1 MKILSTL
8 LFSFLSLITLAQN
21 CPEITAQVLGTSC
34 EGAEDGLIE
43 ITVSGGV
50 APYSFQWNTG
60 ATSEDLSGLAPGGY
74 AVTVTDSVGCV
85 STFPALNPVEEPLLI
100 PDATG
105 QSLMASILVNQYEPG
120 VVVTSGHD
128 FEICVVMEHSWLR
141 DLEISLVSPDGTQI
155 ILHDHPGNFGGEVF
169 MGEPIDGDEDAPTPG
184 VGYQYCWK
192 STSVAGTILQNIKG
206 DLQTLPAGTYTAFES
221 FDNFIGV
228 PLNGDWSLEIE
239 DSWGNDNGFVFD
251 WHLNIGGGN
260 VELLSVLDSE
270 VDCMECQENFHC
282 MQWLR
287 DTISNNVD
295 LYDWVVK
302 ANWEGRTVF
311 LATRGDSSDG
321 GFTSFFDCEGNLM
334 QTFIAGFS
342 QTYIPNPPFFTFED
356 LTEVVTIWSSQVAL
370 EDCGD
375 VLAVEDVSIVDVSCF
390 GGSDGEAC
398 SGAFGGLPPYTLQW
412 QDENGFTLE
421 GSCISNIPA
430 GVYSLV
436 AIDANN
442 TSTEPIEVV
451 ISEPEE
457 IVISIELVPDAD
469 NQTCDPYINVAG
481 GAGPFVISW
490 TPEEVTDQVVVDVT
504 DANGCTA
511 QATADCL
518 INRVEDIQGLEFYSL
533 SPNPSEAV
541 SFLQV
546 GFETFREV
554 EITIKS
560 VTGNVVWS
568 AQQAGLMIDQKID
581 LSNQPAGMYFVELTT
596 EGGRIVKPLVLS
608 R

>member
-8 LFSFLSLITLAQN
+8 LFFFLSFMVLAQN
-21 CPEITAQVLGTSC
+21 CPEITAQLLGTSC
-34 EGAEDGLIE
+34 EGAEDGLID

-60 ATSEDLSGLAPGGY
+60 AMSEDVSGLAPGGY

-85 STFPALNPVEEPLLI
+85 TTFPEFNPAEEPLLI

-105 QSLMASILVNQYEPG
+105 QSLITSFTVNQFEPG
-120 VVVTSGHD
+120 ALVASGDD
-128 FEICVVMEHSWLR
+128 FEVCVIMEHSWLR

-169 MGEPIDGDEDAPTPG
+169 MGEPIDGDEGDPTPG
-184 VGYQYCWK
+184 VGYLYCWK

-221 FDNFIGV
+221 FANFVGV

-251 WHLNIGGGN
+251 WYLNINGGN
-260 VELLSVLDSE
+260 VELLTVTESD
-270 VDCMECQENFHC
+270 VDCVECQENFHC

-295 LYDWVVK
+295 LYDWVEK
-302 ANWEGRTVF
+302 ATWEGRTVF
-311 LATRGDSSDG
+311 LATRGDASDG

-356 LTEVVTIWSSQVAL
+356 LTEIETIWSQQIAL
-370 EDCGD
+370 EDCD
-375 VLAVEDVSIVDVSCF
+375 AALTIEDVSIVDVSCY
-390 GGSDGEAC
+390 GGSDGEVC

-436 AIDANN
+436 VIDANN
-442 TSTEPIEVV
+442 TSTEPIEVI

-457 IVISIELVPDAD
+457 IVISIELVPDTG
-469 NQTCDPYINVAG
+469 NQTCDPYINVSG
-481 GAGPFVISW
+481 GVGPFVISW
-490 TPEEVTDQVVVDVT
+490 TPEEVIDQVVVDVM

-511 QATADCL
+511 QATADCV
-518 INRVEDIQGLEFYSL
+518 INSVQDIQGLQFLSI
-533 SPNPSEAV
+533 SPNPSEGV
-541 SFLQV
+541 SFIQI
-546 GFETFREV
+546 GFETSRYV
-554 EITIKS
+554 EMQVRN

-568 AQQAGLMIDQKID
+568 TQVSGQLLDQRID
-581 LSNQPAGMYFVELTT
+581 LSNQPAGMYFVELVT
-596 EGGRIVKPLVLS
+596 EGGRMVKPLVLS
-608 R
+608 K